1 MWTQALV
8 WRVSKLGHY
17 SNYPFSLFL
26 CRFCPPVS
34 PAKTTRRLRH
44 LGGGLHHWA
53 RRQRVGATLLPFCTR
68 ALHFRNTSL
77 RMKGGTFRPDGSR
90 PKESKLETR
99 LRFVS
104 N

>member
-8 WRVSKLGHY
+8 WRVSKLGHC

-26 CRFCPPVS
+26 RRFCPPVS
-34 PAKTTRRLRH
+34 PAKTTRRLRP
-44 LGGGLHHWA
+44 LGGGLRHWV
-53 RRQRVGATLLPFCTR
+53 RLRPVGTLLPFCTR
-68 ALHFRNTSL
+68 ALRFRNTSL